1 MKIMKSFFKQKETLV
16 GIAAAIAFQ
25 LIFVTVWLTAYD
37 GVYDRTNQFSVGIV
51 SNDDE
56 LGKEI
61 IKKLEEKNVFQLK
74 MFEELNRALE
84 ALDKRNVNMVIH
96 LPDKIIEKLT
106 KNSNITVYY
115 YINQATPTLTKQM
128 MEKAANKMNDAL
140 NDQFRETINTQI
152 AKRIPQLVTEK
163 VPDEKMKVMIKDIA
177 VQIIDLVQKSMKMD
191 PVEANIVK
199 TNNKE
204 GFAITMV
211 PLLIV
216 LASYISAMLI
226 SQYLQ
231 IANGRLI
238 NEYGRF
244 SLCVGRQ
251 MINVLL
257 ALGLSLLSIFL
268 MNLFHIELNHNF
280 FVLWGFQSIL
290 FFSFLVLSQ
299 VFVMLF
305 GIPGMIFNIALTAIQ
320 IASSGAMVP
329 RELLPT
335 FYYEIG
341 NLLPATYGVNS
352 YFSLIYGG
360 GDLGSD
366 LKHLSMIILVFLT
379 IAIVIQIV
387 FSMGSIGYDA
397 NKQRVP

>member
-37 GVYDRTNQFSVGIV
+37 GVYDRTNQFSVAVV
-51 SNDDE
+51 SNDE

-61 IKKLEEKNVFQLK
+61 IKELKDRNLFRLKVF
-74 MFEELNRALE
+74 EALNQALE

-96 LPDKIIEKLT
+96 LPDRIIEKLT
-106 KNSNITVYY
+106 VNENITIDY

-128 MEKAANKMNDAL
+128 MEKAANKINDAL
-140 NDQFRETINTQI
+140 NYQFRETINNQM

-163 VPDEKMKVMIKDIA
+163 VPDEKTKAMVEDIA
-177 VQIIDLVQKSMKMD
+177 TQVVDMVQKNMKMN
-191 PVEANIVK
+191 PIAANIVK
-199 TNNKE
+199 TNGKE

-231 IANGRLI
+231 IANGRLV

-244 SLCVGRQ
+244 SLFVGRQ
-251 MINVLL
+251 MINIVL
-257 ALGLSLLSIFL
+257 ALGISLLSIFL

-290 FFSFLVLSQ
+290 FFSFLALSQ

-329 RELLPT
+329 RELLPS
-335 FYYEIG
+335 FYYELG
-341 NLLPATYGVNS
+341 HLLPATYGVNS

-366 LKHLSMIILVFLT
+366 LKHLSIIISVLLAM
-379 IAIVIQIV
+379 AIVIQIV
-387 FSMGSIGYDA
+387 FSMRDKFKSSEM
-397 NKQRVP
+397 

>member
-1 MKIMKSFFKQKETLV
+1 MNIMKSFFKQKETLV

-37 GVYDRTNQFSVGIV
+37 GVYDRTNQFLVGIV
-51 SNDDE
+51 SSDDK
-56 LGKEI
+56 LGGEI
-61 IKKLEEKNVFQLK
+61 IKEVEDRNLFQLK
-74 MFEELNRALE
+74 VFDELNQALE
-84 ALDKRNVNMVIH
+84 DLDKRNVNMVIH
-96 LPDKIIEKLT
+96 LPNRIIEKLT
-106 KNSNITVYY
+106 ANENITIDY

-140 NDQFRETINTQI
+140 NDQFRETVNTQI
-152 AKRIPQLVTEK
+152 TKRIPQLVAEK
-163 VPDEKMKVMIKDIA
+163 VPNEKMKVMVEDIA
-177 VQIIDLVQKSMKMD
+177 TQVVDLVQENIKID
-191 PVEANIVK
+191 PIVANIVK
-199 TNNKE
+199 KNEKE

-231 IANGRLI
+231 IANDRLI

-244 SLCVGRQ
+244 SLFVGRQ

-257 ALGLSLLSIFL
+257 ALGISLLSIFL

-290 FFSFLVLSQ
+290 FFSFLALSQ

-329 RELLPT
+329 RELLPS
-335 FYYEIG
+335 FYYELG
-341 NLLPATYGVNS
+341 NLLPATYGVSS

-366 LKHLSMIILVFLT
+366 LKHLSMIILVLLT
-379 IAIVIQIV
+379 IAIAIQIV
-387 FSMGSIGYDA
+387 FSMRGKFKSSEI
-397 NKQRVP
+397 